1 MDGRQKLAKFPPREN
16 LRQRIQKFCPRT
28 VPRVRLG
35 EFPHI
40 HLALPRRQRIGA
52 HFAKHQGLDRINA
65 HDKCFT
71 LRRSTTSRKE
81 KLISARSEERR
92 VGKELRAAW
101 MAVRSWRSSRP
112 ARICGSESRNFVREL
127 FHASGLANSRTF
139 TLLFRDASG

>member
-16 LRQRIQKFCPRT
+16 LRQRIQKFCQRT

-81 KLISARSEERR
+81 KLISAAPTLQIFLARQRSPPAGSEECPCS
-92 VGKELRAAW
+92 K
-101 MAVRSWRSSRP
+101 RP
-112 ARICGSESRNFVREL
+112 CP
-127 FHASGLANSRTF
+127 
-139 TLLFRDASG
+139 